1 MEDNNEIAGRVI
13 SDVEIDIP
21 KNYRRTHGQIMG
33 SRWDSLADGRS
44 GNQELEESW
53 LEVARDLFL
62 LWQARQKKYGTGN
75 IAAFMELGCLVRASD
90 KIARLKEALINNHGI
105 ESTDESV
112 LDSWLDLANYA
123 IMGIM
128 CHRGM
133 WLR

>member
-133 WLR
+133 WPR